1 LFNNEKTKSNNLI
14 LNNDTSMDVIKQ
26 QTTKTKLIL
35 NPSLN
40 IFDIETEMDGFL

>member
-1 LFNNEKTKSNNLI
+1 LFKNEKIKSNNNI
-14 LNNDTSMDVIKQ
+14 LNNNTSMDVIKQ
-26 QTTKTKLIL
+26 QPTKTKLIL